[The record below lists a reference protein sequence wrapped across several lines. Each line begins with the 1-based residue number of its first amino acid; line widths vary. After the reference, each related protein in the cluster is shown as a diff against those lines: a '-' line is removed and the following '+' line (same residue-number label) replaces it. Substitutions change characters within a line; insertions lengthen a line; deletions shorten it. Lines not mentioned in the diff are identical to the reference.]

1 VIAYDGANI
10 RLSVESGDMGGFD
23 GRHGYRVR
31 PEAIQVDQESG
42 LEDKAC
48 LKVEESPAKAGDSRF
63 YVYENAIA
71 IAGTQHIA
79 KFSGQALGHRN

>member
-1 VIAYDGANI
+1 MIAYDGANI

-48 LKVEESPAKAGDSRF
+48 LKLEESPAKAGDSSFRV
-63 YVYENAIA
+63 YVRMR
-71 IAGTQHIA
+71 
-79 KFSGQALGHRN
+79 LLLLVRNILQNLAVRL